1 MTSPA
6 PLLELRG
13 LTKRFGRLVVVED
26 LSFTVFPGEA
36 LGVVGPNGAGK
47 STMLDLVSGVLRADA
62 GSVTFAG
69 TDVTWLD
76 PAARCRS
83 GIARTYQI
91 PRPFAAMTVFENV
104 LVGTTFG
111 SGRRGQ
117 PGYEAAY
124 AALETTGLLPHADR
138 PAGALGLLDR
148 RRLELARALAT
159 DPRLVLLDEI
169 AGGLS
174 EAELPEL
181 VEDVR
186 SLRNRG
192 VTVIWIEHIV
202 HALLAVVDRLLCLT
216 FGRAIAIGNPQEV
229 IRSPEVVEVY
239 LGSTIE
245 AGEEGGA

>member
-1 MTSPA
+1 VSPPA
-6 PLLELRG
+6 PMLELRG

-26 LSFTVFPGEA
+26 LSFTVSPGEA

-69 TDVTWLD
+69 TDVTGLD

-83 GIARTYQI
+83 GIGRTYQV
-91 PRPFAAMTVFENV
+91 PRPFAAMNVFENV

-148 RRLELARALAT
+148 KRLELARALAT

-186 SLRNRG
+186 SLRDRG

-216 FGRAIAIGNPQEV
+216 LGRAIAIGDPQEV
-229 IRSPEVVEVY
+229 IRSPEVVEAY

-245 AGEEGGA
+245 AGEEGAA

>member
-1 MTSPA
+1 MSPPA

-26 LSFTVFPGEA
+26 LSFTVSPGEA

-69 TDVTWLD
+69 TDVTGLD

-83 GIARTYQI
+83 GIGRTYQV
-91 PRPFAAMTVFENV
+91 PRPFAAMNVFENV

-186 SLRNRG
+186 SLRDRG

-216 FGRAIAIGNPQEV
+216 LGRAIAIGDPQEV
-229 IRSPEVVEVY
+229 IRSPEVVEAY

-245 AGEEGGA
+245 AGEEGAA

>member
-1 MTSPA
+1 
-6 PLLELRG
+6 LELRG

-26 LSFTVFPGEA
+26 LSFTVSPGEA

-69 TDVTWLD
+69 TDVTGLD

-83 GIARTYQI
+83 GIGRTYQV
-91 PRPFAAMTVFENV
+91 PRPFAAMSVFENV

-148 RRLELARALAT
+148 KRLELARALAT

-186 SLRNRG
+186 SLRDRG

-216 FGRAIAIGNPQEV
+216 LGRAIAIGDPQEV
-229 IRSPEVVEVY
+229 IRSPEVVEAY

-245 AGEEGGA
+245 AGEEGAA